1 MQSLKQCKRQSL
13 RRRRASKNVDL
24 RMKRHPDGSDKPNA
38 EINER
43 TLEFSLRTAH
53 ESKDPACVLPSMHVQ
68 EWQMARRREFV
79 TI

>member
-1 MQSLKQCKRQSL
+1 
-13 RRRRASKNVDL
+13 
-24 RMKRHPDGSDKPNA
+24 MKRHPDGSDKPNA